1 MTAVED
7 AAAYRTAM
15 GHFTTGV
22 TVVTSQGRDGPA
34 GLTANAVCSLSLE
47 PLLFIVCLDRA
58 SRTLSAVDDTRRLG
72 LNVLS
77 EAQEPLARAFADRAR
92 EMEIKFDGLGYR
104 LIDGVPVLEGVVAWL
119 TGEVRE
125 LLPGG
130 DHLIAITAVTSF
142 GVVGGQPL
150 VFYRGGFRS
159 LGD

>member
-22 TVVTSQGRDGPA
+22 TVVTSSGDDGPA

-58 SRTLSAVDDTRRLG
+58 SRTLRAVDDTRRLG

-77 EAQEPLARAFADRAR
+77 EAQEPLARAFADRERER
-92 EMEIKFDGLGYR
+92 EMKFDG
-104 LIDGVPVLEGVVAWL
+104 
-119 TGEVRE
+119 
-125 LLPGG
+125 
-130 DHLIAITAVTSF
+130 
-142 GVVGGQPL
+142 VG
-150 VFYRGGFRS
+150 
-159 LGD
+159 